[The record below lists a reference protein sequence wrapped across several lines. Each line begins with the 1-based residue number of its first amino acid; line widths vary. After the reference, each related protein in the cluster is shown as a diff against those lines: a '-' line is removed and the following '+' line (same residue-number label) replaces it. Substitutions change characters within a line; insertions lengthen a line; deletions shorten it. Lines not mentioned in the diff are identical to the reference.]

1 MPMQEVCVML
11 EAKSLAL
18 QDGVGQL
25 LAQMA
30 AVRHKRKRKSI
41 LHQKVRRYLL
51 M

>member
-1 MPMQEVCVML
+1 ML

-30 AVRHKRKRKSI
+30 AVRHKRKRKSK
-41 LHQKVRRYLL
+41 KVRRYLL